1 MQFSGVKM
9 QLNQG
14 RLAHAQGTGTI
25 VADRDFEGIGE
36 TLRLSGLPS
45 AESIEG
51 LAERIAEIVMN
62 PALKREIMHKNMNY
76 IREFYFPNQTRKH
89 LMIYDAIINS
99 APLPV
104 VDKRD
109 IDYYKHKASMDII
122 RRLAA

>member
-1 MQFSGVKM
+1 M
-9 QLNQG
+9 
-14 RLAHAQGTGTI
+14 
-25 VADRDFEGIGE
+25 ADRDFEGIGE

-109 IDYYKHKASMDII
+109 IDYYNNYTRFKALRDNMS
-122 RRLAA
+122 RLAA